1 MKDLRYHTKCVD
13 RALLGV
19 IAVFLSWS
27 GGVFLS
33 AQDPKT
39 ASLQSASDAQI
50 FVKRYCAGCHSER
63 LRRGGLS
70 LANLDLS
77 NVGPHAPVWEK
88 VVTKMRTGLMPPV
101 GARKPDSASYDGF
114 RTWLTSELDRAAAE
128 HPNPGPNSVFHRLNR
143 NEYQNAVRDLLA
155 VNVDVAR
162 FLPADDSSHGFDNMA
177 GTLRVSSLLMERYLA
192 AAKAI
197 SRLAVGSDTSFDS
210 RTYYIG
216 TEAER
221 RVRTGQI
228 PLGAEGGTEIRHY
241 FPRDGEYDLTVSL
254 QRTNRPGAMR
264 TTAAQ
269 VERQLEVAIDGIQV
283 ARFTV
288 GKPERGAKGPPT
300 FHVRVP
306 VAAGEHHIAARF
318 YKLPLDLVDGLRE
331 PLVSERGE
339 GDIPGS
345 RGSLPRLSS
354 LVVAGPFGPGGPGDT
369 RSRRA
374 LFVCEP
380 ATTAQEAA
388 CAETIVAR
396 LAYRAFRGTAADED
410 VRAVVESYSD
420 VRSGGGT
427 FEDGIEFALR
437 RLLVSPNFLFRIEAD
452 SSPVRGPRR
461 VRDVELASRLSFFLW
476 SSIPDEQLLAAAEQ
490 GQLRTRAGIE
500 QQVRRMLADSRSRA
514 LTSNFASQW
523 LELRGLAFYKPTE
536 PLSFYY
542 DEELRDSLQRETEL
556 FIDHVIREN
565 RPVSEL
571 ITARYT
577 FSTSGWQTTTV
588 SPAPSIPICG
598 VSICRR
604 TVRAAVSSGTGVFSP
619 SHPIPI
625 EPRPY
630 FAARWVLANL
640 LGTPPPPPPPNVPAL
655 EDEKP
660 GTKAPTLR
668 EQMSA
673 HRANPVCASCHTLID
688 PAGFALEHFDAI
700 GRWRDRDDS
709 WNTIDSAAVLPDGS
723 EVQGVEGL
731 KAALVRKPERFAT
744 TVTERLLTYALGRGL
759 EHYDA
764 PSVRRIVSD
773 SEKDGY
779 QFQSLIVKVA
789 QSYPFV
795 TRHGA
800 ALGPAGA
807 HDVSG
812 DSSGTA
818 PRKAGAD

>member
-1 MKDLRYHTKCVD
+1 MKDLRYHTKCVN

-128 HPNPGPNSVFHRLNR
+128 HPNPGPNPVFHRLNR

-221 RVRTGQI
+221 RVRTGEI

-254 QRTNRPGAMR
+254 QRTNRAGAMR

-269 VERQLEVAIDGIQV
+269 VDRQLEVAIDGIQV

-331 PLVSERGE
+331 PLMSERGE

-345 RGSLPRLSS
+345 SGSLPRLSS

-380 ATTAQEAA
+380 ANTAQEAA

-410 VRAVVESYSD
+410 VRAVVESYAD

-452 SSPVRGPRR
+452 SSPLRGPRR

-577 FSTSGWQTTTV
+577 FLNKRLADHYGISGAQHPDLRRV
-588 SPAPSIPICG
+588 DLPADSPRGGLLGHGSLLAI
-598 VSICRR
+598 
-604 TVRAAVSSGTGVFSP
+604 T
-619 SHPIPI
+619 SHPDRTSPVL
-625 EPRPY
+625 RGK
-630 FAARWVLANL
+630 WVLANL

-807 HDVSG
+807 HDASG